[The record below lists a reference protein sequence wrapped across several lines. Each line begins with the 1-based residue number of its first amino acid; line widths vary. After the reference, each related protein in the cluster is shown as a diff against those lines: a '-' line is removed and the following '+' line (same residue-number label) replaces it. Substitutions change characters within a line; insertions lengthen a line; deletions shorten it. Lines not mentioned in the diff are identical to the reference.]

1 MRFGAAGIP
10 AKWAPAAHGAPS
22 ASPPAFRG
30 HEFYSEPPEYPMSVM
45 ECSAEPRSSGVGWDL
60 SGAHPM
66 PYTTCTAAASGY
78 RTFRQP

>member
-1 MRFGAAGIP
+1 
-10 AKWAPAAHGAPS
+10 
-22 ASPPAFRG
+22 
-30 HEFYSEPPEYPMSVM
+30 MSVM